1 MEYLFYLKAKLERF
15 LEKSNMD
22 FNVVIPARYES
33 TRLPGK
39 PLIDLAGI
47 PMVIRTAIQ
56 ASRSGAQHVII
67 ATDDERIKKTAE
79 KYGFEALM
87 TDKDHPSGT
96 DRVLDIASQKGW
108 LDDEVIINVQGDEP
122 LIDPKLIKLLARALN
137 DIDVQYVTACSD
149 FESFNEYLNPNN
161 VKVMCNTYQFATNFY
176 REALVTK
183 EKNWDSKKQFHH
195 IGIYGYKK
203 KLLDKFCS
211 LPISKLEIKLKLE
224 QLRALENNI
233 LLKIVKYKGKT
244 YRGIDTPD
252 DLASIRAH
260 LAQ

>member
-1 MEYLFYLKAKLERF
+1 M
-15 LEKSNMD
+15 N

-39 PLIDLAGI
+39 PLIDIAGI

-56 ASRSGAQHVII
+56 ASKSGAQHIII
-67 ATDDERIKKTAE
+67 ATDDERIKNTAE
-79 KYGFEALM
+79 KHGFEALM

-96 DRVLDIASQKGW
+96 DRVLDIANQKGW

-122 LIDPKLIKLLARALN
+122 LIDPKLIKLLAKALK
-137 DIDVQYVTACSD
+137 DIDVSYVTACSG
-149 FESFNEYLNPNN
+149 FESFEDYLNPNN
-161 VKVMCNTYQFATNFY
+161 VKVICNTKQFATKFY
-176 REALVTK
+176 RDPLVTK
-183 EKNWDSKKQFHH
+183 VEDWDSKKQFHH

-203 KLLDKFCS
+203 ILLDNFCS
-211 LPISKLEIKLKLE
+211 LPISKLENTLKLE

-233 LLKIVKYKGKT
+233 LLKTLKYKGKT

-252 DLASIRAH
+252 DLALIRKH
-260 LAQ
+260 FTK